1 MVVDHVRTLEP
12 SIDGERDQSSG
23 ITGSRC
29 DKILTTCEE
38 ECFRKNS
45 PGVLGGLHQP
55 TTENHMVA
63 EEEQELLSGRNLM
76 EYYDGWN
83 SGDGLNDENLKSN

>member
-1 MVVDHVRTLEP
+1 VRSLEP

-23 ITGSRC
+23 ITGSRR
-29 DKILTTCEE
+29 DKKLTTCEE

-45 PGVLGGLHQP
+45 PGVSNGLHQP

-83 SGDGLNDENLKSN
+83 SEDGLNDENLKSN